1 MTLKIDLH
9 VHTCYSPDS
18 LITPDE
24 LVLYAKKRDLDGVAI
39 TDHGRID
46 SALKIAKEKDFFIIP
61 GIEIECSNGH
71 VLGLGLQ
78 EAVPQKL
85 TTDETV
91 ERIHKAGGI
100 AIACHPT
107 AFLKGKLRN
116 YANSKFDA
124 VEVINASVLP
134 FDHSVKSSQ
143 RIASKLG
150 VASVAGSD
158 AHYGPEIGYA
168 YTLIDAELEVDDI
181 VKAISEGM
189 CQPFGSAIPIRTRL
203 KRELLALKKR
213 F

>member
-1 MTLKIDLH
+1 MQLKIDLH

-18 LITPDE
+18 VITADE
-24 LVLYAKKRDLDGVAI
+24 LVSYARKRGLDGVAI

-46 SALKIAKEKDFFIIP
+46 SALKIAEETDFFVIP
-61 GIEIECSNGH
+61 GIEIECQDAH
-71 VLGLGLQ
+71 VLGLNLH
-78 EAVPQKL
+78 ESIPQKL
-85 TTDETV
+85 TNEETV
-91 ERIHKAGGI
+91 EKIHKAGGI

-124 VEVINASVLP
+124 VEVANASAFP
-134 FDHSVKSSQ
+134 FNHSVKSSQ
-143 RIASKLG
+143 RIASELR

-158 AHYGPEIGYA
+158 AHYGPEIGCA

-181 VKAISEGM
+181 VRAVKARR
-189 CQPFGSAIPIRTRL
+189 CRPFGSAIPIKTRL
-203 KRELLALKKR
+203 KRELLVVKKK

>member
-1 MTLKIDLH
+1 
-9 VHTCYSPDS
+9 V
-18 LITPDE
+18 ITPDE
-24 LVLYAKKRDLDGVAI
+24 LVLYAQKRGLDGVAI

-46 SALKIAKEKDFFIIP
+46 SALKIAEETDFFIIP
-61 GIEIECSNGH
+61 GTEIECSNGH
-71 VLGLGLQ
+71 VLGLNLQ
-78 EAVPQKL
+78 EAIPQKL
-85 TTDETV
+85 TNDETV
-91 ERIHKAGGI
+91 ERIHQAGGI

-107 AFLKGKLRN
+107 AFLKAKLRN

-134 FDHSVKSSQ
+134 FNHSVKSSQ
-143 RIASKLG
+143 RIASELG

-181 VKAISEGM
+181 VKALEKGR
-189 CQPFGSAIPIRTRL
+189 CQPFGSAIPIKTRL
-203 KRELLALKKR
+203 KRELLVLRKK